1 MMIMSGRTRNTP
13 KFDFRRLFVLLF
25 TPLLVLGP
33 WVTNSP
39 VWFSLFCTVFFGLG
53 WLVTLRNGDLPAY
66 SRNPPAEYW
75 MAVPWQWRAD
85 GRDQSGVR
93 IPLRYS
99 PGPLGI
105 AVLAAVGLAL
115 LVPVVMRVAA
125 GGDVFAHPATGAHTP
140 KEGTTYAVAFYGSL
154 AFGIVALGGAA
165 KFLIDLPVPRR
176 SVLLSHEGLW
186 VPGQQQVVSWTE
198 LGGVSETDRTR
209 SRVRYGVLGRDGAQ
223 LAALSTEPA
232 ALPLHVIVDGLQH
245 DPMLIARLHQRSAA
259 EDVNALILG
268 HADGDTAF

>member
-1 MMIMSGRTRNTP
+1 MMIMSGRTRNAP

-66 SRNPPAEYW
+66 RRNPPAEYW
-75 MAVPWQWRAD
+75 MAAPWQWRVD
-85 GRDQSGVR
+85 GRDHSGVR

-115 LVPVVMRVAA
+115 LAPVVMRVAA
-125 GGDVFAHPATGAHTP
+125 DGDVFAHPATGAHTP
-140 KEGTTYAVAFYGSL
+140 KEGTAYAVAFYGS
-154 AFGIVALGGAA
+154 
-165 KFLIDLPVPRR
+165 
-176 SVLLSHEGLW
+176 
-186 VPGQQQVVSWTE
+186 
-198 LGGVSETDRTR
+198 
-209 SRVRYGVLGRDGAQ
+209 
-223 LAALSTEPA
+223 
-232 ALPLHVIVDGLQH
+232 
-245 DPMLIARLHQRSAA
+245 
-259 EDVNALILG
+259 
-268 HADGDTAF
+268 

>member
-1 MMIMSGRTRNTP
+1 M
-13 KFDFRRLFVLLF
+13 
-25 TPLLVLGP
+25 
-33 WVTNSP
+33 
-39 VWFSLFCTVFFGLG
+39 
-53 WLVTLRNGDLPAY
+53 
-66 SRNPPAEYW
+66 
-75 MAVPWQWRAD
+75 
-85 GRDQSGVR
+85 
-93 IPLRYS
+93 
-99 PGPLGI
+99 
-105 AVLAAVGLAL
+105 LAAVGLAL
-115 LVPVVMRVAA
+115 LAPVVMRVAA
-125 GGDVFAHPATGAHTP
+125 DGDVFAHPATGAHTP
-140 KEGTTYAVAFYGSL
+140 KEGTAYAVAFYGSL

-186 VPGQQQVVSWTE
+186 VPGQQVLSWTE

>member
-1 MMIMSGRTRNTP
+1 MSSHIRQP
-13 KFDFRRLFVLLF
+13 
-25 TPLLVLGP
+25 
-33 WVTNSP
+33 
-39 VWFSLFCTVFFGLG
+39 
-53 WLVTLRNGDLPAY
+53 
-66 SRNPPAEYW
+66 
-75 MAVPWQWRAD
+75 
-85 GRDQSGVR
+85 VR
-93 IPLRYS
+93 IRRRRRT
-99 PGPLGI
+99 
-105 AVLAAVGLAL
+105 A
-115 LVPVVMRVAA
+115 
-125 GGDVFAHPATGAHTP
+125 
-140 KEGTTYAVAFYGSL
+140 YAVAFYGSL

-186 VPGQQQVVSWTE
+186 APGQQVLSWTE

-232 ALPLHVIVDGLQH
+232 ALPLHVVVVGLQH
-245 DPMLIARLHQRSAA
+245 DPMLIARLHQRRAA